1 MACHALKG
9 YLPTSAPCEPQGS
22 LVKDRRLAIIFGI
35 VLVDM
40 LSFSLVLP
48 LLPYFARSFGANPT
62 VTGLIFSSYPLMQV
76 IAAPILGRLS
86 DVYGR
91 KPILMLSIGGTVAAL
106 LLLGLSHSIW
116 MLLASRMID
125 GVTGGNIS
133 VAQAYMTDITEEKD
147 RGKAFGLVGAAFG
160 IGFILGPVTGGALS
174 VFGQSVPA
182 FVAAGLAAINLML
195 VVTFL
200 PESLTKARREQ
211 VKAEPAK
218 GFAISELGTAL
229 RLPRVGPLL
238 TVRIVIGFTFA
249 VFEGGFSL
257 WAVQAL
263 GLTAWA
269 NGLVLAYVGVL
280 SVIIQLGLIGMLTK
294 RFDDARLIVGGSAL
308 AAVMLGAWGFT
319 TNLWVL
325 LGVLPFLSLG
335 MAVTNTIVGSA
346 LTKAVYPD
354 EVGGVIGLATSTG
367 SLVRIPSA
375 FVAGALLQ
383 TFAPGA
389 WGPGVLAGALTAAIV
404 PFAYQRL
411 VRSPDAPLPPRAPV
425 QTVSPAE

>member
-1 MACHALKG
+1 M
-9 YLPTSAPCEPQGS
+9 
-22 LVKDRRLAIIFGI
+22 KDRRLAVIFGI

-48 LLPYFARSFGANPT
+48 LLPYFARSFGANAM

-86 DVYGR
+86 DIYGR
-91 KPILMLSIGGTVAAL
+91 KPILMLSIGGTVTAL
-106 LLLGLSHSIW
+106 VLLGLSHSIW
-116 MLLASRMID
+116 MLFASRMID
-125 GVTGGNIS
+125 GITGGNIS
-133 VAQAYMTDITEEKD
+133 VAQAYMTDVTEEKD

-174 VFGQSVPA
+174 IYGQSVPA
-182 FVAAGLAAINLML
+182 FVAAGLALVNLLL
-195 VVTFL
+195 VSTLL
-200 PESLTKARREQ
+200 PESLTRERREA

-218 GFAISELGTAL
+218 GFALSELGTAL
-229 RLPRVGPLL
+229 TLPRVGPLL

-263 GLTAWA
+263 GLLAWQ
-269 NGLVLAYVGVL
+269 NGVVLAYVGVL
-280 SVIIQLGLIGMLTK
+280 SVVIQLGLIGILTK
-294 RFDDARLIVGGSAL
+294 HFDDARLIVGGSAL
-308 AAVMLGAWGFT
+308 AALMLVAWGFT

-325 LGVLPFLSLG
+325 VAVLPFLSLG

-389 WGPGVLAGALTAAIV
+389 WGPGRLAGMLTAAIV
-404 PFAYQRL
+404 PFAWQRL
-411 VRSPDAPLPPRAPV
+411 VRNPDAPLPPRVTAEAP
-425 QTVSPAE
+425 SPAQ

>member
-1 MACHALKG
+1 
-9 YLPTSAPCEPQGS
+9 
-22 LVKDRRLAIIFGI
+22 VKDRRLLIIFGI

-48 LLPYFARSFGANPT
+48 LLPYFAKSFGANST

-91 KPILMLSIGGTVAAL
+91 KPVLMLSIGGTVAAL
-106 LLLGLSHSIW
+106 VLLGFSSTIW

-125 GVTGGNIS
+125 GITGGNVS
-133 VAQAYMTDITEEKD
+133 VAQAYMTDITEAKD

-174 VFGQSVPA
+174 VYSQSLPA
-182 FVAAGLAAINLML
+182 FVAAALAALNLVL
-195 VVTFL
+195 VAALL
-200 PESLTKARREQ
+200 PESLTKERREQ

-218 GFAISELGTAL
+218 GFALSELGTAL
-229 RLPRVGPLL
+229 TLPRVGPLL

-263 GLTAWA
+263 GLLPWQ
-269 NGLVLAYVGVL
+269 NGFVLAYVGVI
-280 SVIIQLGLIGMLTK
+280 SVVIQLGLISMLTK

-308 AAVMLGAWGFT
+308 AAVMLAAWGFT
-319 TNLWVL
+319 TNLWALVAL
-325 LGVLPFLSLG
+325 LPLLSLG

-346 LTKAVYPD
+346 LTKSVYPD

-375 FVAGALLQ
+375 FVAGLLLQ

-389 WGPGVLAGALTAAIV
+389 WGPGLLAGVLTAAVV
-404 PFAYQRL
+404 PFAWQRL
-411 VRSPDAPLPPRAPV
+411 VRAPDEPLPERHAETPAPA
-425 QTVSPAE
+425 AE

>member
-1 MACHALKG
+1 M
-9 YLPTSAPCEPQGS
+9 
-22 LVKDRRLAIIFGI
+22 KDRRLLIIFGI

-48 LLPYFARSFGANPT
+48 LLPYFAKSFGASPM

-86 DVYGR
+86 DIYGR
-91 KPILMLSIGGTVAAL
+91 KPILLLSIGGTVTAL
-106 LLLGLSHSIW
+106 VLLGLSHSIW
-116 MLLASRMID
+116 MLFASRMID
-125 GVTGGNIS
+125 GITGGNIS
-133 VAQAYMTDITEEKD
+133 VAQAYMTDITDEKD

-174 VFGQSVPA
+174 VYSQSLPA
-182 FVAAGLAAINLML
+182 FVAAGLAAINLLL
-195 VVTFL
+195 VITLL

-218 GFAISELGTAL
+218 GFALHELGTAL
-229 RLPRVGPLL
+229 TLPRVGPLL

-257 WAVQAL
+257 WAVQSL
-263 GLTAWA
+263 GLAPWQ
-269 NGLVLAYVGVL
+269 NGFVLAYVGVL
-280 SVIIQLGLIGMLTK
+280 SVIIQLGLIGVLTK
-294 RFDDARLIVGGSAL
+294 RFDDAHLIVGGTAL
-308 AAVMLGAWGFT
+308 AAVMLVVWGFT

-325 LGVLPFLSLG
+325 IAVLPFLSLG
-335 MAVTNTIVGSA
+335 MAVANTIVGSA

-354 EVGGVIGLATSTG
+354 EVGGIIGLATSTG

-389 WGPGVLAGALTAAIV
+389 WGPGLLAGVLTVAVV

-411 VRSPDAPLPPRAPV
+411 VRRPDAPLPPRAMPA
-425 QTVSPAE
+425 PAE